1 MKRREYHE
9 IYGFLP
15 EEIINKISEVDRCRL
30 FTEWVFRKPTSTGWF
45 ITRAVVA
52 ALGDEFINY
61 MLRGIVE
68 VLDRDGE
75 TITKEALVGELT
87 NMMETFASDSNILE
101 EYVRTYREEELGLS
115 DDDFSDDD
123 PTEKVKEVLGEDTPK
138 KTCNVPE
145 RDAKGRF
152 VKSK

>member
-75 TITKEALVGELT
+75 EITKEVLVEELT
-87 NMMETFASDSNILE
+87 NMLETFASDSNVLE
-101 EYVRTYREEELGLS
+101 EYVSHHTIS
-115 DDDFSDDD
+115 
-123 PTEKVKEVLGEDTPK
+123 VLLQSS
-138 KTCNVPE
+138 
-145 RDAKGRF
+145 GRRAW
-152 VKSK
+152 